1 MYCSEDEVL
10 ALIKILDTPKA
21 SGPDGVHLHAQIYG
35 YQCCTLSHKVFQCIH
50 IYMQWPLPSLMH
62 YHKFLSIPSLIQWK
76 MAIPICAWLD
86 AVFKPGQSKCEVMYF
101 IVPSIALVWGSV
113 FHLWISN
120 IGYIISLVFHTS
132 TVMMLGTW
140 WTRRTWGWGTIFTT
154 AAATYATKEKL
165 KLQMK
170 HCYEW

>member
-1 MYCSEDEVL
+1 MNRQT
-10 ALIKILDTPKA
+10 ILCVHSIWKLCWLPYEIHTQK
-21 SGPDGVHLHAQIYG
+21 GV
-35 YQCCTLSHKVFQCIH
+35 T
-50 IYMQWPLPSLMH
+50 WMH

-154 AAATYATKEKL
+154 AAATYTTKEKL